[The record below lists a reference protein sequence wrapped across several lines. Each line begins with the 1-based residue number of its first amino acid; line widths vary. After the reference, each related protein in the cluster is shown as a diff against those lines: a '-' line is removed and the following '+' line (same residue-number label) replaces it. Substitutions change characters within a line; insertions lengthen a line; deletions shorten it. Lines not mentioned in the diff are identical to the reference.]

1 MDSQVNRVD
10 QNLSDQFHAANR
22 SLEELEE
29 IDHILHQM
37 LLLSELSASDADLD
51 RLMLQRGLECLGK
64 KIDRIANQLED
75 W

>member
-22 SLEELEE
+22 SLEE

-64 KIDRIANQLED
+64 KIDRIADQLED